1 MTNINNPVKKK
12 ILIVD
17 DDPNLLRLL
26 GIRLSAAGYNV
37 ESAASA
43 KIALGILKSFQPHMV
58 ISDLRMEGMD
68 GMALFEKI
76 RKQYPHMPVVIM
88 TAHGT
93 IPDAINATKQ
103 GIFSFLTKPFE
114 SQELLET
121 VQKAI
126 QLQPSI
132 THNIPKESSW
142 RANIISRSAIMETLL
157 QQTNQVAQSDFSLLI
172 HSASGTGK
180 ELLAKAIHQ
189 ASNRHNK
196 SFTAINCAAIP
207 EQLLESELFGHV
219 KGAFTGA
226 TKTTV
231 GFFEQAEGG
240 TLFLDEVGELPLQIQ
255 AKLLRA
261 LQEKEITLIG
271 SAESRPVNARI
282 ITATNR
288 DLRHAIR
295 AGQFREDL
303 YFRISTFRIN
313 VPGLRERSDDILPL
327 SNFFLVKYGS
337 GEQVPNIS
345 PDALTKLLGYDWPGN
360 VRELENVIQRAVVLS
375 DGKDIT
381 ADHLFFDDPVYDV
394 PATGQEVHAGFTGP
408 VYDAPSETRSPLSDS
423 FYGAVEGDQS
433 RSGLQSAMDAN
444 EFRVIAETLRNS
456 RTRKE
461 AAARLGISERTLRYK
476 VSRMKDRGIDIP
488 RRKWA

>member
-1 MTNINNPVKKK
+1 MTNSNNPVKKK

-17 DDPNLLRLL
+17 DDPHLLRLL

-68 GMALFEKI
+68 GMALFEQI

-103 GIFSFLTKPFE
+103 GVFSFLTKPFE

-126 QLQPSI
+126 KLQPSI
-132 THNIPKESSW
+132 TQNIPKESSW
-142 RANIISRSAIMETLL
+142 RANIISRSAIMESLL

-196 SFTAINCAAIP
+196 PFTAINCAAIP

-226 TKTTV
+226 GKNHV
-231 GFFEQAEGG
+231 GLFQATNGG
-240 TLFLDEVGELPLQIQ
+240 TLFLDEIGDMPMNFQV
-255 AKLLRA
+255 KLLRA
-261 LQEKEITLIG
+261 LQEKEI
-271 SAESRPVNARI
+271 RPVGSTQSIKIDVRI
-282 ITATNR
+282 ISATHKN
-288 DLRHAIR
+288 LQQAIIDKT
-295 AGQFREDL
+295 FREDL
-303 YFRISTFRIN
+303 YYRLN
-313 VPGLRERSDDILPL
+313 VVELELPPL
-327 SNFFLVKYGS
+327 SKRREDIPLLAQHFLHHVEVKSNRKVNGFS
-337 GEQVPNIS
+337 AEAMELLIS
-345 PDALTKLLGYDWPGN
+345 APWPGN
-360 VRELENVIQRAVVLS
+360 IRQLQNVVEQSVALSTAPLINVSLVRSALREKTSQLPSFQEARDQFERDYLANLLKMTAGNVSQ
-375 DGKDIT
+375 
-381 ADHLFFDDPVYDV
+381 
-394 PATGQEVHAGFTGP
+394 
-408 VYDAPSETRSPLSDS
+408 
-423 FYGAVEGDQS
+423 
-433 RSGLQSAMDAN
+433 
-444 EFRVIAETLRNS
+444 
-456 RTRKE
+456 
-461 AAARLGISERTLRYK
+461 AARIAQRNRTEFYK
-476 VSRMKDRGIDIP
+476 LLNRHHLNAEAFREE
-488 RRKWA
+488 

>member
-1 MTNINNPVKKK
+1 MKSINNELKKK

-43 KIALGILKSFQPHMV
+43 KISLGVLKSFQPHMV

-68 GMALFEKI
+68 GMALFEQI

-103 GIFSFLTKPFE
+103 GVFSFLTKPFE

-132 THNIPKESSW
+132 TQNTPKESSW
-142 RANIISRSAIMETLL
+142 RASIISRSAIMESLL

-196 SFTAINCAAIP
+196 PFTAINCAAIP

-226 TKTTV
+226 AKNHV
-231 GFFEQAEGG
+231 GLFQATNGG
-240 TLFLDEVGELPLQIQ
+240 TLFLDEIGDMPMNFQV
-255 AKLLRA
+255 KLLRA
-261 LQEKEITLIG
+261 LQEKEI
-271 SAESRPVNARI
+271 RPVGSTQSIKVDVRI
-282 ITATNR
+282 ISATHKN
-288 DLRHAIR
+288 LQQAIIDKT
-295 AGQFREDL
+295 FREDL
-303 YFRISTFRIN
+303 YYRLN
-313 VPGLRERSDDILPL
+313 VVELELPPL
-327 SNFFLVKYGS
+327 SQRREDIPLLAQHFLSHVEVKS
-337 GEQVPNIS
+337 NSKIKSFSAEAMEVLIS
-345 PDALTKLLGYDWPGN
+345 APWPGN
-360 VRELENVIQRAVVLS
+360 IRELQNVVEQSVALS
-375 DGKDIT
+375 TESLINASLVRSALREETSELPSFQEARDQFERDYLANLLKMT
-381 ADHLFFDDPVYDV
+381 AGNVS
-394 PATGQEVHAGFTGP
+394 Q
-408 VYDAPSETRSPLSDS
+408 
-423 FYGAVEGDQS
+423 
-433 RSGLQSAMDAN
+433 
-444 EFRVIAETLRNS
+444 
-456 RTRKE
+456 
-461 AAARLGISERTLRYK
+461 AARIAQRNRTEFYK
-476 VSRMKDRGIDIP
+476 LLNRHHLNAEAFRE
-488 RRKWA
+488 